1 MIPLRK
7 EIPGPCPPLGAKDP
21 GILARGAGISGS
33 LPVLRHCHLPLKG
46 GRLPLALPPQHPGK
60 TGVFPFSG
68 K

>member
-1 MIPLRK
+1 MAQRIRGFLR
-7 EIPGPCPPLGAKDP
+7 GVRAF
-21 GILARGAGISGS
+21 SGS